1 MNEYETNEPWKK
13 YEIWKVNLWMRE
25 EPYQQYICNYCPV
38 QIKRN
43 LSQKEEHEGTS
54 RIFSDE
60 ERASSK
66 NRCGNKQA
74 TGANQRI
81 STGESPLQVL
91 AEEEP
96 QR

>member
-1 MNEYETNEPWKK
+1 
-13 YEIWKVNLWMRE
+13 MRQ

-60 ERASSK
+60 KRASSK
-66 NRCGNKQA
+66 NGRGDKQA
-74 TGANQRI
+74 TGTNQRI
-81 STGESPLQVL
+81 GARESPLQVL
-91 AEEEP
+91 TKEEP
-96 QR
+96 QG